1 MLRKMVE
8 FVGKMA
14 LLGLVLG
21 MFLAAGAW
29 AVGDLSLLEL
39 AGCIGVLWLA
49 SSRLFEL
56 LFAPAEPRRRAP
68 VRRPAVATAAR
79 AAAAHRRPAA

>member
-1 MLRKMVE
+1 MLRKIVD

-29 AVGDLSLLEL
+29 AAGDISLLEL
-39 AGCIGVLWLA
+39 AGCGGVLWLA

-56 LFAPAEPRRRAP
+56 LFAPARPRHRAP
-68 VRRPAVATAAR
+68 ARRPAVAPAP
-79 AAAAHRRPAA
+79 AAHRRPAA